1 MQRYENKMSEY
12 KNLEQKLTQSVNKN
26 KTQKLIQD
34 WDQSRKSTAMFQ
46 DKLFTSSS
54 QVKKYQSDGY
64 SLNQQQ

>member
-1 MQRYENKMSEY
+1 MSEY

-54 QVKKYQSDGY
+54 QVKKYQSDVY